1 MLSWSGRASLFTFP
15 KHTHKKRART
25 GSVMYITDN
34 TPRWAHNQDWSE
46 ANVSSLTRVRCIAYR
61 FLKNVFVRCRRTS
74 LHCYEGTGYA
84 KDCSGSPPVE
94 PAFVAKAP
102 LATRS

>member
-1 MLSWSGRASLFTFP
+1 MLSVGTGAGRFSSAQDIHIKAS
-15 KHTHKKRART
+15 RT

-34 TPRWAHNQDWSE
+34 TPRWAHNEDWWE
-46 ANVSSLTRVRCIAYR
+46 ADVSSLTRLRCIAYR

-74 LHCYEGTGYA
+74 LHWYEGYA
-84 KDCSGSPPVE
+84 EDRSGSPAVE

-102 LATRS
+102 LATGS